1 MRAKV
6 FILGAAVLAAA
17 LLYGQAH
24 AQNPRFRN
32 APESADATSP
42 VAGQADAIHEG
53 LEAYADHCA
62 NCHGFDRKG
71 SGSIPALDKLSAVN
85 DGQLFW
91 FITNGDTA
99 DGMPAWGRL
108 PEKQRWQLVA
118 FLKSSGDP
126 AK

>member
-1 MRAKV
+1 MRAI
-6 FILGAAVLAAA
+6 FIAALAAGGLA
-17 LLYGQAH
+17 LFHPGVR
-24 AQNPRFRN
+24 AQNSRFRN
-32 APESADATSP
+32 APESADAKNP
-42 VAGQADAIHEG
+42 VADQADAVHEG

-85 DGQLFW
+85 DGQIFW

-99 DGMPAWGRL
+99 DGMPSWSRL
-108 PEKQRWQLVA
+108 SEKQRWQIVA
-118 FLKSSGDP
+118 FLKSTGDA